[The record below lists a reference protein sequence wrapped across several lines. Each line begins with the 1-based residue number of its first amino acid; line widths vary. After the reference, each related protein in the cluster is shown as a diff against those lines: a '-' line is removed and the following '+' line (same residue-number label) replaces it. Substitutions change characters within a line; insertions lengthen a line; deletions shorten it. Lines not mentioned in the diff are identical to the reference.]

1 MTENRA
7 PSPVRVDAAL
17 DHRHPPPPW
26 NEPLRRLGMPPA
38 GGGAVTAAGIL
49 RKAPP

>member
-1 MTENRA
+1 MTENRT
-7 PSPVRVDAAL
+7 PYPVRVDVAL

-26 NEPLRRLGMPPA
+26 DEPCAASVCPPA

-49 RKAPP
+49 RKAPT